1 LLEKK
6 KKIKKKKEKEKG
18 KRRKRERKKNV
29 KKGQRRDSVNFRV
42 DEVRIL
48 FSSQL
53 S

>member
-6 KKIKKKKEKEKG
+6 KKLKKKKEIEKG
-18 KRRKRERKKNV
+18 KGSKWESKQNV